1 MAIEKKLIHF
11 GKLADFE
18 AQLNAGNILDYSIV
32 FIQDAKK
39 IWTHGSYYDCSGA
52 GNKSKYYLTRFSFSD
67 LQTGD
72 GIQNT
77 GKSELIQA
85 VRNGAMI
92 FLPYVSDMPEYGY
105 IFAQAF
111 VEDLLY
117 MTVSSLS
124 YQYIISTPIDTEDI
138 AASEIEEIIIQDR
151 LVSGQN
157 IKTIN
162 GESILGSGDIAI
174 EGGTTLTESDIAAM
188 GFTKN
193 TGTYSK
199 PSGGIPKN
207 DLAIDVQSALVAAEV
222 YKGTVSNIKIN
233 GSTKSPTNGVLDL
246 GTVGTYNKPST
257 GIPKSDLASDVQRA
271 LDNANNAVARDTFE
285 ELEIIQIQGFEGSL
299 NGVLYALPS
308 EATGDEDDVIATR
321 GTLKTINGESIFGSG
336 DITISGS
343 GNSSSSVAA
352 YRVIEHGTNDTTTTI
367 PPNVF
372 HVWGEV
378 PSLTINFGGG
388 PAAYANE
395 YLFQFTSGS
404 TATILSLPDD
414 IKWAEELIIEP
425 NMIYQVS
432 ILRGLGSVLSW
443 DNAPD
448 ITLIDFTVDSTSFN
462 AESGMLWS
470 EWVASNYNTSGY
482 ISIAQ
487 NKVQNAYTRGNLF
500 TTDGTTVKSS
510 DVVQPIRYT
519 FTNPWA

>member
-1 MAIEKKLIHF
+1 MGDTTTTHYYFLKNKNMAIEKKLIHF

-39 IWTHGSYYDCSGA
+39 IWTHGSYYDSSESGGGDVLEETDPVFSA
-52 GNKSKYYLTRFSFSD
+52 SPAATITDDDKETWNNKVAYASRDFYMV
-67 LQTGD
+67 GAD
-72 GIQNT
+72 GFMS
-77 GKSELIQA
+77 SEGEGFVFPGTPASQA
-85 VRNGAMI
+85 ELGPVLATLDDI
-92 FLPYVSDMPEYGY
+92 PSEVTES
-105 IFAQAF
+105 
-111 VEDLLY
+111 
-117 MTVSSLS
+117 TVS
-124 YQYIISTPIDTEDI
+124 
-138 AASEIEEIIIQDR
+138 
-151 LVSGQN
+151 GW
-157 IKTIN
+157 
-162 GESILGSGDIAI
+162 
-174 EGGTTLTESDIAAM
+174 

-207 DLAIDVQSALVAAEV
+207 DLASDVQSALVAAEA

-233 GSTKSPTNGVLDL
+233 GSTKAPTNGVLDL

-285 ELEIIQIQGFEGSL
+285 NLEIIQIQGFEGSL

-336 DITISGS
+336 DITISGGGS
-343 GNSSSSVAA
+343 SSSSVAA
-352 YRVIEHGTNDTTTTI
+352 YRVIEHGTSDTTTTI

-378 PSLTINFGGG
+378 PSLTIAFGGG

-404 TATILSLPDD
+404 TATTLSLPDD
-414 IKWAEELIIEP
+414 IKWANDYAPTISA
-425 NMIYQVS
+425 NKIYQISV
-432 ILRGLGSVLSW
+432 LRGLASCLEFNNEASVVDFAIQSVGYQA
-443 DNAPD
+443 NA
-448 ITLIDFTVDSTSFN
+448 
-462 AESGMLWS
+462 GMTWE
-470 EWVASNYNTSGY
+470 EWCNSAYNTGGFY
-482 ISIAQ
+482 IEGGIVRKNEYIIVVESQSYVSAF
-487 NKVQNAYTRGNLF
+487 A
-500 TTDGTTVKSS
+500 S
-510 DVVQPIRYT
+510 DIIKPIPYLIIQG
-519 FTNPWA
+519 

>member
-52 GNKSKYYLTRFSFSD
+52 GDKGKYYLARFSFSD

-72 GIQNT
+72 GVQNA

-85 VRNGAMI
+85 IRNGAMI

-207 DLAIDVQSALVAAEV
+207 DLASDVQSALVAAEA

-233 GSTKSPTNGVLDL
+233 GSTKAPTNGVLDL

-299 NGVLYALPS
+299 NGVVYALPS
-308 EATGDEDDVIATR
+308 ETTGDEDDVIATR

-343 GNSSSSVAA
+343 GSSSSSVAA
-352 YRVIEHGTNDTTTTI
+352 YRVIEHGTNDTTTMI
-367 PPNVF
+367 SPNAF

-378 PSLTINFGGG
+378 PSLTIIFGGG

-404 TATILSLPDD
+404 TATTLSLPDD
-414 IKWAEELIIEP
+414 IKWANDYAPTISV
-425 NMIYQVS
+425 NKIYQISV
-432 ILRGLGSVLSW
+432 LRGLASCLEFN
-443 DNAPD
+443 NA
-448 ITLIDFTVDSTSFN
+448 TALIENLCTYDGLKTVTFQYP
-462 AESGMLWS
+462 
-470 EWVASNYNTSGY
+470 VASDVEVEVAGNTVTVTTGNISGSMSG
-482 ISIAQ
+482 I
-487 NKVQNAYTRGNLF
+487 GEPM
-500 TTDGTTVKSS
+500 GTITAIHPSS
-510 DVVQPIRYT
+510 DNTYIYIY
-519 FTNPWA
+519 